1 MGNIKYINPMKR
13 ISDLGFRV
21 EVLISKDGFEI
32 TSKELTDK
40 IRKFRPY
47 IEVDNGGVLF
57 KGDIFSELDFVI
69 ECCTI
74 CKKAGINT
82 CVEIEYNNFYIDKI
96 RNIDLLILDI
106 NEIPLYN
113 KNIEKFI
120 NSIHNTDIWIRQ
132 IIYDN
137 INDIRAYYKKFKN
150 IKKIDFVDDDIHYEG
165 VQYE

>member
-1 MGNIKYINPMKR
+1 MGSIKCINPMINMK
-13 ISDLGFRV
+13 DLGFRV
-21 EVLISKDGFEI
+21 EIIISNDGFEI

-57 KGDIFSELDFVI
+57 KGDICSQLDFVI
-69 ECCTI
+69 ECCNI

-82 CVEIEYNNFYIDKI
+82 CLETKYTDLYIDKI

-113 KNIEKFI
+113 KNIEIFI

-132 IIYDN
+132 MIYDSIDD
-137 INDIRAYYKKFKN
+137 INSFYKKFKN
-150 IKKIDFVDDDIHYEG
+150 IKKVEYIHYEG